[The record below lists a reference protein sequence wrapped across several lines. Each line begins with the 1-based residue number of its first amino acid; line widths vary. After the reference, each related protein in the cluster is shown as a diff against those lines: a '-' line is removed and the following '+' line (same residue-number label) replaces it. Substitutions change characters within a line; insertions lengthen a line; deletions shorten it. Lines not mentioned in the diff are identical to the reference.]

1 VIVSVGEVKAR
12 CRGCGGTDFTPAQ
25 PGELRPASVLACSGC
40 GERSTY
46 EELLDGI
53 GEEAM
58 KQANESLDGLKKK
71 RRPPGEPK
79 K

>member
-1 VIVSVGEVKAR
+1 MIISVGEVKAR

-25 PGELRPASVLACSGC
+25 PGELELASVLECSGC
-40 GERSTY
+40 GKTSSY
-46 EELLDGI
+46 EALLDDI

-58 KQANESLDGLKKK
+58 KRANESLSDLKK
-71 RRPPGEPK
+71 RRGPRKPK